1 MYGYIQTDITTNNW
15 TERPTG
21 DSIIFKLCAILS
33 KLNFKNIFHVFEEF
47 QLFPTSRHI
56 KTNIIET
63 IWQKDVQT
71 NILKDWPTYLQTN
84 RHTNIHTDW
93 GATNHMTF
101 LKNNCVKIEICFCSF
116 MDIWSGKFAVRQTF
130 IQTDIQAQ

>member
-21 DSIIFKLCAILS
+21 DSIIFKLSAKLS
-33 KLNFKNIFHVFEEF
+33 KLNFKHIFHVFEEF

-63 IWQKDVQT
+63 I
-71 NILKDWPTYLQTN
+71 
-84 RHTNIHTDW
+84 
-93 GATNHMTF
+93 
-101 LKNNCVKIEICFCSF
+101 
-116 MDIWSGKFAVRQTF
+116 
-130 IQTDIQAQ
+130 